1 MCVAQVNDVPP
12 LISVQFF
19 CFHWAGV
26 FEETR
31 HHRMIPEMTFV
42 AAREWERERL
52 TSTSWNKYLERLLT
66 LPDVFRLKVHSLW
79 FLFLPTRTHIKYPS
93 VFFPFVFF
101 FFFRDYYIAK
111 SWHSDIFM
119 GRQVHWTLP
128 GYSLLESCVWLL
140 HAQDA
145 DGVAVGCVFTGSGEK
160 RERTTRGNEPIR
172 WTLATTDCFD
182 KKRPFSGR
190 RRAWM

>member
-19 CFHWAGV
+19 V
-26 FEETR
+26 FTGRVFLRKRDTTGWFRKWLLSQLES
-31 HHRMIPEMTFV
+31 
-42 AAREWERERL
+42 ERESVWRQPPETNIWSGFSL
-52 TSTSWNKYLERLLT
+52 YRMCSASKSTLFDFSFSRHGHT
-66 LPDVFRLKVHSLW
+66 LNIHPRFS
-79 FLFLPTRTHIKYPS
+79 PS
-93 VFFPFVFF
+93 FS